1 MLSIAQAGLLRAL
14 SIGDERSLQ
23 ALSVT
28 WIVQR
33 QALDQRVA
41 CLVRLAA
48 VISTDAALPAYQREV
63 QHSLDAGAS
72 TDEILDVL
80 ASVAA
85 QVGSSRVITAAPKLA
100 MALGYDV
107 EQGLED
113 LADTYSGER
122 TEHEE

>member
-1 MLSIAQAGLLRAL
+1 LLSIAQAGLLRAL